1 MKLTLSAFGER
12 FFFVQHPVA
21 CGGANAPP
29 PPEVSTSGGKFVA
42 RFTDDKR
49 KPRDFCTSKNNVKK
63 FAVGY

>member
-12 FFFVQHPVA
+12 FFLVQHPVA

-29 PPEVSTSGGKFVA
+29 PRSFHFGGGKFVA

-49 KPRDFCTSKNNVKK
+49 KPRRFCTSKNNVKN
-63 FAVGY
+63 FAVAY